1 MLLKYHLLFKR
12 VDYAKIASNT
22 SLRGKNMF
30 IKLQR
35 WLGTAFIVGLLS
47 GCGDEITSPSVNA
60 QTNNDKASVT
70 ANHNRLKISDAGVG
84 PINSATRFNIHDIT
98 VAFPNYSVVE
108 QLNFQEGES
117 YPIISVSKGAK
128 TLMTLNPT
136 RDLKSIYS
144 VVVEDNLISNSLN
157 HRIGTLFSDIFTNK
171 DGKFN
176 CQAGAEEMS
185 GKVLC
190 LPPNS
195 ANILYLFTGKWSGPD
210 GETPPNDIL
219 FGWEL
224 ESIIWKP

>member
-1 MLLKYHLLFKR
+1 
-12 VDYAKIASNT
+12 
-22 SLRGKNMF
+22 MF

-35 WLGTAFIVGLLS
+35 WLGAAIIVSLLS
-47 GCGDEITSPSVNA
+47 GCGDEITSPSVSA
-60 QTNNDKASVT
+60 QTNNDKAPNT
-70 ANHNRLKISDAGVG
+70 ASNPNRLTISNKGVG
-84 PINSATRFNIHDIT
+84 PINSSTRFNIHDIT

-136 RDLKSIYS
+136 SDLKSIYS

-157 HRIGTLFSDIFTNK
+157 HRLGTLFSDIFTDLSNSYT
-171 DGKFN
+171 

-190 LPPNS
+190 LPPKSGNL
-195 ANILYLFTGKWSGPD
+195 LYLFTGKWSGPD
-210 GETPPNDIL
+210 GQTPPSEVL
-219 FGWEL
+219 RGWAL